1 MSYQLNSKNH
11 TVVLEL
17 GENGIP
23 EQWSV
28 SAKESLVN
36 YGAEPCGEAVVRRKA
51 DRREIACPLRAEKV
65 ICQENR
71 LTVRFSVSC
80 DHQLAADV
88 ELVFAAEESGFSI
101 AWGNVR
107 EEDGFVLLELTLP
120 SLVYSAP
127 EEHAQFLHGE
137 NRGGYLAD
145 LDTMDENAVIRGE
158 GRFGGYPNASVLPV
172 LCLFRGK
179 TLCVMEVQG
188 YVCRT
193 LLDARRESGIRMG
206 VTAPWRIRGGEKTP
220 DIAVNQREIARVD
233 FAAVGQEK
241 DKADWM
247 DAARMLRERYAPFK
261 DTFFD
266 DKFVYIIQNQL
277 GRKET
282 ELTFAQTEDLIA
294 RISNL
299 IGGNPHVAFLTGWS
313 QGGHDTSYPNVYT
326 MNPKLGTPEEF
337 QELKRRGKERYHC
350 TVSLNDN
357 FDDMYRNEYTEGWF
371 REKYVERTRDNELET
386 FETWN
391 GVDQSY
397 ITGMHQYM
405 QPGEDGEKRIRHH
418 GEVHKLSGAMLI
430 DALSWW
436 SIRNDFNPESPAS
449 AVDNLRAKFGII
461 DAFYR
466 KYGIHICSELVRYP
480 FFGKLQLAF
489 DNGVCY
495 DAPSDHD
502 VPFLREVLRGVMVY
516 GGKGG
521 DSLDVP
527 DMLYHNAAKHPWFR
541 RGENPRRIADIY
553 YLNYVPWFLLHKLA
567 ITGFCVQN
575 GVYHI
580 QLEKSSHIC
589 IDYPAGKW
597 YVEYEGVRI
606 LDHDRL
612 TCPLGGE
619 TIAFYAHEDC
629 VLETK
634 LPENVRAISAE
645 ACFEDGRRE
654 HPFYVDGGIL
664 RVEVKDSVPVLVTVQ
679 SKE

>member
-1 MSYQLNSKNH
+1 M
-11 TVVLEL
+11 
-17 GENGIP
+17 
-23 EQWSV
+23 
-28 SAKESLVN
+28 
-36 YGAEPCGEAVVRRKA
+36 
-51 DRREIACPLRAEKV
+51 
-65 ICQENR
+65 
-71 LTVRFSVSC
+71 
-80 DHQLAADV
+80 
-88 ELVFAAEESGFSI
+88 
-101 AWGNVR
+101 
-107 EEDGFVLLELTLP
+107 
-120 SLVYSAP
+120 
-127 EEHAQFLHGE
+127 
-137 NRGGYLAD
+137 
-145 LDTMDENAVIRGE
+145 
-158 GRFGGYPNASVLPV
+158 
-172 LCLFRGK
+172 
-179 TLCVMEVQG
+179 
-188 YVCRT
+188 
-193 LLDARRESGIRMG
+193 
-206 VTAPWRIRGGEKTP
+206 
-220 DIAVNQREIARVD
+220 D

-326 MNPKLGTPEEF
+326 MNPKLGMPEEF

-634 LPENVRAISAE
+634 LPENVRAVSAE